1 MGKGRGSGTD
11 GGGGGG
17 GGGSGSHR
25 ATPAPRLSTFL
36 RTFGTTREARDGVD
50 IDAEYV
56 ARRSILTK
64 QQQQLSTGGGGGGMG
79 TIGSGGGSGGGGGAR
94 RFHATASLARLIC
107 PAGDSSS
114 SSSSTSTAAA
124 AAAAAATPPKEVRE
138 ALERFLQAVVR
149 VLGGDTLLP
158 DQLADASLLA
168 FEAVSTLTRQ
178 GLAAAAKWAEEAE
191 YGRDPDLAKKRG
203 AAEERDFLKRKKAAL
218 VAAMGPVSDPHVGDF
233 DAVAKELVRL
243 QDKYNK
249 PSSDAAAA
257 ALSSSGGG
265 SGSGSE
271 SQQGAG
277 AAAFEFGADIAF
289 VPPGRTKSG
298 DGGGGG
304 GGGGFGGGGGG
315 GQQQQPPPAGGSNGA
330 AAKLAATMKA
340 GLTAATATEAER
352 RHAEAV
358 AYSAGVSPLDAAGG
372 AVHVSTCHSLTRLPA
387 QLNRRLTN
395 EV

>member
-17 GGGSGSHR
+17 GGSGGHR

-64 QQQQLSTGGGGGGMG
+64 QQQQQSTGGGGGMG
-79 TIGSGGGSGGGGGAR
+79 TVGSGGGSGGGSGAR
-94 RFHATASLARLIC
+94 RFHATAPLAHLIC

-114 SSSSTSTAAA
+114 SSSGSSTSAAAAA

-243 QDKYNK
+243 QDKHNK
-249 PSSDAAAA
+249 PLSEEAAAA
-257 ALSSSGGG
+257 SSSSGGG
-265 SGSGSE
+265 SGSGSG

-289 VPPGRTKSG
+289 VPPGRSKSG
-298 DGGGGG
+298 S
-304 GGGGFGGGGGG
+304 GGGGFGGGG
-315 GQQQQPPPAGGSNGA
+315 GQQQQPPAAGGSNGA

-340 GLTAATATEAER
+340 GLSAATATEAER
-352 RHAEAV
+352 RHAEAI
-358 AYSAGVSPLDAAGG
+358 AYGAGVSPLDAASR
-372 AVHVSTCHSLTRLPA
+372 AVHVSLTHSFTH
-387 QLNRRLTN
+387 TT
-395 EV
+395 